1 VHFMNGYAGKILR
14 INLTDRKITIIP
26 TSRYEKWVGGH
37 GMGSAIFFDLVK
49 DKTIDGFHPGNVVT
63 IMTSPLSGTLTPAA
77 GARTEVQGI
86 GVHSYPIGWFTRSNF
101 GGRFSSML
109 KYAGWDGIVL
119 EGKATRPV
127 WIDIRNEKVVIRDCQ
142 LLSLWGQDTKA
153 CQETIWRYVAGDK
166 AYNDWLTPTG
176 VEGERTTQQPAILAI
191 GPAGENLSR
200 MACLIHDATHGSG
213 IAGQGGFGAV
223 WGSKNLKAIS
233 VIGTGEIK
241 VHDPRAL
248 IAARLEQKQQY
259 AFDPDNPKTASFS
272 VEFDSPP
279 TPLILSGAIPGT
291 GRPREGQRPQ
301 ACVGCHSGCRARF
314 ASGLGNGATCTETM
328 FYRIAKTVN
337 IQRQACELISRYGF
351 NAYEMYHCEK
361 YLAKLNSLGVLG
373 PGKAID
379 CPLDFKDCGSL
390 AFADQF
396 VRMIVYRNDGKDNP
410 HAFGDTLAE
419 GLIWAA
425 KKWGRLDGEDSDLK
439 TGLLPY
445 PFWGQPVHKE
455 PTAQLEWGYGT
466 ILGDRDICEHDF
478 DWIKWDVLMARSRG
492 QQPRVSAE
500 AMAKIVTDKMVPFQ
514 GDELMF
520 DYSTAN
526 MYSEHMAKLVSWHRY
541 YTRFWKESA
550 LFCDF
555 RWGDFV
561 NINAPDKVGTTGIAE
576 PKFLNAVTGKSLT
589 FLDSIE
595 LGKKIWN
602 LDHAIWTLQ
611 GRHRDMV
618 HFADYAYDVISNAEG
633 MPALYMPGKE
643 NGKWVYIDTL
653 GRTFDRKG
661 VEEFKTHFYKLQGW
675 DVTTGYPT
683 RQTLTSLG
691 LSYVADELEK
701 AGKLGSVSSKK
712 RRGK

>member
-1 VHFMNGYAGKILR
+1 MNGYAGKILR
-14 INLTDRKITIIP
+14 INLTDGKITTIP
-26 TSRYEKWVGGH
+26 TSRYEQWVGGH

-86 GVHSYPIGWFTRSNF
+86 GVQSYPIGWFTRSNF

-119 EGKATRPV
+119 EGKADRPV
-127 WIDIRNEKVVIRDCQ
+127 WIDIRNDKAVIRECAP
-142 LLSLWGQDTKA
+142 LSLWGQDTKA

-200 MACLIHDATHGSG
+200 MACLVHDAAHGS
-213 IAGQGGFGAV
+213 GQGGFGAV

-233 VIGTGEIK
+233 VIGTGDIQ

-248 IAARLEQKQQY
+248 MAARLEQKRQY
-259 AFDPDNPKTASFS
+259 AFNPDEPNTNNMST
-272 VEFDSPP
+272 EFHSIPVP
-279 TPLILSGAIPGT
+279 GILWGAIPSI

-314 ASGLGNGATCTETM
+314 ASGLGNGIICFTSL
-328 FYRIAKTVN
+328 FYRSAKTLA
-337 IQRQACELISRYGF
+337 IQRQACELLNRYGL
-351 NAYEMYHCEK
+351 NAHEMWFCEMYLVE
-361 YLAKLNSLGVLG
+361 LNRRGVLG

-390 AFADQF
+390 AFVDQL
-396 VRMIVYRNDGKDNP
+396 VRMITYRNDGKDKP

-419 GLIWAA
+419 GVIRAA

-439 TGLLPY
+439 TGLLRF
-445 PFWGQPVHKE
+445 PFWGLPVHKE

-466 ILGDRDICEHDF
+466 ILGDRDINEHDF
-478 DWIKWDVLMARSRG
+478 DSIKMDVFIARSQDRK
-492 QQPRVSAE
+492 PRVSAE
-500 AMAKIVTDKMVPFQ
+500 ALAKMITDKMVPFQ

-541 YTRFWKESA
+541 YTRFWKQSA
-550 LFCDF
+550 LFCDW

-561 NINAPDKVGTTGIAE
+561 NINAPDMVGSTGIAE
-576 PKFLNAVTGKSLT
+576 PKFLNAVTGKNLT

-611 GRHRDMV
+611 GRHRNMV
-618 HFADYAYDVISNAEG
+618 HFADYAYDVITKMEIL
-633 MPALYMPGKE
+633 PALYMPGKE
-643 NGKWVYIDTL
+643 NGKWAYIDTL

-675 DVTTGYPT
+675 DVATGYPT
-683 RQTLTSLG
+683 RRTLTSLG
-691 LSYVADELEK
+691 LAYVADELDK
-701 AGKLGSVSSKK
+701 AGKLGTMSS
-712 RRGK
+712 

>member
-1 VHFMNGYAGKILR
+1 MNGYAGKILR
-14 INLTDRKITIIP
+14 INLTDGKITSIP
-26 TSRYEKWVGGH
+26 TSRYEQWVGGH

-86 GVHSYPIGWFTRSNF
+86 GVQSYPIGWFTRSNF

-119 EGKATRPV
+119 EGKADRPV
-127 WIDIRNEKVVIRDCQ
+127 WIDIRNQTVVIRDCQ
-142 LLSLWGQDTKA
+142 PLSLWGQDTKA
-153 CQETIWRYVAGDK
+153 CQETLWRYVAGDK
-166 AYNDWLTPTG
+166 PYNDWLTPTG
-176 VEGERTTQQPAILAI
+176 AEGERTTQQPAILAI

-200 MACLIHDATHGSG
+200 MACLVHDAAHGS
-213 IAGQGGFGAV
+213 GQGGFGAV

-241 VHDPRAL
+241 VHDPKAL
-248 IAARLEQKQQY
+248 MAARLEQKHQY
-259 AFDPDNPKTASFS
+259 AFNPDDPKTLGMSTEFHSPS
-272 VEFDSPP
+272 VPG
-279 TPLILSGAIPGT
+279 ILWGAIPGT

-314 ASGLGNGATCTETM
+314 SSGLGNGIICFTSL
-328 FYRIAKTVN
+328 FYRPAKTLA
-337 IQRQACELISRYGF
+337 IQRQACELLNRYGL
-351 NAYEMYHCEK
+351 NAHEMWFCEMYLEE
-361 YLAKLNSLGVLG
+361 LNRRGVLG

-379 CPLDFKDCGSL
+379 CPLDFNDLGSL
-390 AFADQF
+390 AFVNQL
-396 VRMIVYRNDGKDNP
+396 VRMIAYRNDGKDKP
-410 HAFGDTLAE
+410 HLFGDTLAE
-419 GLIWAA
+419 GVIRAA

-439 TGLLPY
+439 TGLLRF
-445 PFWGQPVHKE
+445 PFWGLPVHKE

-466 ILGDRDICEHDF
+466 ILGDRDINEHDF
-478 DWIKWDVLMARSRG
+478 DWIKVDVFIARSQDRE
-492 QQPRVSAE
+492 PRVSAGTL
-500 AMAKIVTDKMVPFQ
+500 AKIITDKMVPFQ

-541 YTRFWKESA
+541 YTRFWKQSA
-550 LFCDF
+550 LFCDW

-561 NINAPDKVGTTGIAE
+561 NINVPDKVGSTGIAE
-576 PKFLNAVTGKSLT
+576 PKFLNAVTGKNLT

-595 LGKKIWN
+595 LGRKIWN

-618 HFADYAYDVISNAEG
+618 HFADYVYKVISNAEG

-643 NGKWVYIDTL
+643 NGKWAYIDTL

-675 DVTTGYPT
+675 DVSTGYPT
-683 RQTLTSLG
+683 RKTLTSLG
-691 LSYVADELEK
+691 LAYVADELEK
-701 AGKLGSVSSKK
+701 AGKLGAMSS
-712 RRGK
+712 